1 MRITKRQLRLIINEY
16 YGSWEDKE
24 SILLERGEANVT
36 EIKKYEP
43 EIRVWVETLV
53 ESMADNVSDKIKEMD
68 EKTTKRVVDNVTH
81 EVVLSLISE
90 FGHVTYSQQQEFDR
104 RDKDKAYR
112 DYRKDKGRDPWG

>member
-1 MRITKRQLRLIINEY
+1 MRITKRQLRRII
-16 YGSWEDKE
+16 KE

-68 EKTTKRVVDNVTH
+68 EKTTKRVVDGVTKA
-81 EVVLSLISE
+81 VVLSLIGE
-90 FGHVTYSQQQEFDR
+90 FGHVTYSQQQRFDKQ
-104 RDKDKAYR
+104 DKEKAYR

>member
-1 MRITKRQLRLIINEY
+1 MRITKRQLRRII
-16 YGSWEDKE
+16 KE

-81 EVVLSLISE
+81 AVVLSLISE
-90 FGHVTYSQQQEFDR
+90 FGYVTHAEQQRFDKK
-104 RDKDKAYR
+104 DKDKAYR
-112 DYRKDKGRDPWG
+112 DYRKEKGLDPWG